1 LIIGNR
7 VYETHVDQETETMD
21 RTEVARSLLK
31 IAKTLTREAI
41 DFVEEPEDVKIMLE
55 VWKQGIKNTRKA
67 MDFVQ
72 DAERAIYPGMDRKE
86 RSDIEDEI
94 SDIRSS
100 FGIIE
105 NYMVDRVSYLSR
117 KLKRM

>member
-1 LIIGNR
+1 MFDKI
-7 VYETHVDQETETMD
+7 TE
-21 RTEVARSLLK
+21 EK
-31 IAKTLTREAI
+31 
-41 DFVEEPEDVKIMLE
+41 EDVALLLDTWEKGL
-55 VWKQGIKNTRKA
+55 KDTRKA

-72 DAERAIYPGMDRKE
+72 DAERAIYSGMDRKE
-86 RSDIEDEI
+86 RNDIEDEI

-105 NYMVDRVSYLSR
+105 NYMVDRVSDLSR